1 LAKCF
6 IWDKLKCKRP
16 HGSAAQPADKMD
28 DPYELALRIEHLLD
42 VTNTQRSLHIAR
54 LSSRRDPRADSP
66 KTLIFTGNDMAETM
80 NAWRRRPET
89 WSKTSEA
96 LKDLSTN
103 QERHLG
109 CKSKFNAM
117 LFEIFGSKKMVE
129 HFIQFPIGSAEQ
141 PEPMLRSFVQSWKT
155 AQNSEEAQRARE
167 LSKKKEPGTERLS
180 KRIKKLRDKE
190 SHGKKLADWIQ
201 EDRSNWHKL
210 RKAEQRIW
218 TDFVEGKISNE
229 IRELRQQQQARS
241 ADAAARM
248 QAVPPGID
256 IP

>member
-1 LAKCF
+1 
-6 IWDKLKCKRP
+6 
-16 HGSAAQPADKMD
+16 MD
-28 DPYELALRIEHLLD
+28 DPYELALRMEHLLD
-42 VTNTQRSLHIAR
+42 VTNTQRSIHIAR
-54 LSSRRDPRADSP
+54 LARRGDPRADSP

-80 NAWRRRPET
+80 NAWRHRPET
-89 WSKTSEA
+89 WSNATEA

-103 QERHLG
+103 QEHHLG

-117 LFEIFGSKKMVE
+117 LFEIFGSKKLVE

-141 PEPMLRSFVQSWKT
+141 PEPMLRSFVQGWKT
-155 AQNSEEAQRARE
+155 AQISEEAQRARE

-201 EDRSNWHKL
+201 EDWSNWYKL

-218 TDFVEGKISNE
+218 TDFVEGKISKE
-229 IRELRQQQQARS
+229 ISELRQQQQQQRRS
-241 ADAAARM
+241 AGAAAPM
-248 QAVPPGID
+248 QAVPPVLNSLLD
-256 IP
+256 FEVE